1 LITLAEQKC
10 WLSLPADVENN
21 APTAGVPENACPFR
35 DVDPRCRIA
44 WTTPVAMSP
53 AAPLAGVTMM
63 AVPNPSTA
71 TRAALAG
78 VRESHRDRRRG
89 RLGGADVGSSMSPRS
104 ER

>member
-35 DVDPRCRIA
+35 DAAPRCRIA
-44 WTTPVAMSP
+44 WTKPVAMSP
-53 AAPLAGVTMM
+53 AAPLAGVTMT
-63 AVPNPSTA
+63 AVANPSNV

-78 VRESHRDRRRG
+78 VRESHRDRHHG
-89 RLGGADVGSSMSPRS
+89 RFGDPEVVSSGSPGS